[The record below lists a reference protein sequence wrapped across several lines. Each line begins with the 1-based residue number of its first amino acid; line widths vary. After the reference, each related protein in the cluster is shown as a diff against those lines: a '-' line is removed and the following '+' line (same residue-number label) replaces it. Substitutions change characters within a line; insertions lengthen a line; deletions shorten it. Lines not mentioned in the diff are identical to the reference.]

1 MRKAHTMNLI
11 VARWLLAIST
21 LVALLGSSAL
31 GWAQSTDGLY
41 RSSPLGAYPP
51 NLGFGA
57 TGPMMMLAASKDH
70 TLFSPIYTDYED
82 IDGDGTDDFTFKP
95 TFRYYGYFD
104 SAKCYTYNAGWGDNR
119 GRFEPAVASDRD
131 SATGRLSCPRGQSYW
146 SGNFLN
152 WATMTRLDVVRKT
165 LYGGFRREDTA
176 QSTTLEMALLSQ
188 DAHSFV
194 KYYSGS
200 DVADYT
206 PFDAATD
213 LQGAGIT
220 ICNRSSNRTDP
231 DATSYPMM
239 RVVRGN
245 YSLWATTPGTVCN
258 WGDGTTNGFVFGEKV
273 RAFYGK
279 YGPSQ
284 GATTPDAT
292 AHQTLLPV
300 ESVHGLRASSAGP
313 DFAVRVQAC
322 KASMTDGERC
332 QVYSST
338 GSDGTTTLSYKPIGL
353 LQEFGTTAQALK
365 ASRAEFGLITG
376 SFDSNL
382 RGGALR
388 KNVGSVNDEVDRA
401 TGRFCHNISSGL
413 PAECLA
419 VGGGSRVEGIIK
431 TFDRIRL
438 YDAGNFNASAAGAR
452 GFVIPKEIVNGQF
465 PSWGNPMSEMVVQ
478 ALAYFAGRP
487 SFDQPA
493 SMARDGVLNLPVNVA
508 PRDPL
513 SNSSIDAAS
522 GLTRG
527 SLYGKGICRPMH
539 LLAISSGSVSFDAPG
554 SSDGDT
560 YSSADYFLRA
570 NGQSRSLADW
580 TDMVGDASR
589 EAINGTRRSVG
600 SASGD
605 FGNDCTAKL
614 IGTGQG
620 VGATYTPGL
629 SSVTGVCPEAP
640 GVKGAYIAAGAAF
653 MANTSAIRTLGSAT
667 TATLRTAAGLTAD
680 TGADM
685 LSANLPASALR
696 VKSYAASLSGGVAR
710 IEIPIGNTGR
720 KVFITPES
728 TWDHERDIPDLMP
741 GAMLTFRALYA
752 GPVAGTTNTSGAYI
766 VTWNDA
772 QFGGDY
778 DMDLVGFIRW
788 ELAPAAG
795 QAGAYDL
802 TVLTDVLGHDAG
814 AKGSHGFSIM
824 GAAAAPDDTFKTD
837 GRYLTHGSNGY
848 FKTGRCAELND
859 VSDAY
864 NLDCRFTNDGLD
876 GDRFAWPAAY
886 RGASASVGF
895 IDQVGSGSVRYST
908 TVATKFRVTAGADAV
923 TLRDPLWY
931 MAKYGSFDTGERK
944 AFAMASNASPQGT
957 NWDSENNNGLACS
970 GAACAD
976 GEPDGYFLARR
987 PELLESRLR
996 KLLESITQANGTTPA
1011 LSSSQ
1016 LISGSIKY
1024 VTRFSPD
1031 SFSGDVEA
1039 YALGT
1044 DGAFPSTP
1052 TYRAGPQLAL
1062 ASGRG
1067 STSDQTA
1074 ATRQVITNDGFTGK
1088 AFVWGG
1094 TGLGI
1099 DATPDYARAL
1109 TGAAATATTLST
1121 AQAQLGADLVAYM
1134 RGSNTGE
1141 GVKFRARE
1149 AGNLMG
1155 PVVNSTPWVQDSQTS
1170 ARYTDADFPSTA
1182 PSYRTFALA
1191 KTARAGVLWVGA
1203 NDGMLHGFRASDL
1216 RPLLSYVPSPLVARL
1231 GGALSVSNTSAVP
1244 LADGSPFTADVMV
1257 PSGSTSVWRTYLF
1270 SSLGRGGRA
1279 IFALDVTG
1287 AGGLLAGGSDSET
1300 LGEARASNIFRWVLT
1315 ATDDADLGYGLVTPV
1330 RHSVSGQASQVVY
1343 LNNRK
1348 FAVLVPNG
1356 HGSGAGRAVL
1366 FIVNADGPGA
1376 SATSWKD
1383 SAGQPVGYT
1392 KLLTA
1397 ATDSGNGL
1405 MGATWVDL
1413 DNNGTADVVYATDLK
1428 GQVWKFDLRSDNPA
1442 NWRSAL
1448 IGGGVPVPL
1457 FTARVDAN
1465 TTLPIT
1471 TAPVVSFP
1479 SFGGT
1484 MVSFGTGRAIESSDF
1499 PDTSVV
1505 QRFFSVWDKGRYAE
1519 DQIYPPVNNATPNP
1533 LPSVLRSVTRT
1544 LNAGTTA
1551 EATASVPSFLKRVL
1565 RRSSDGFVYQV
1576 RTNAQGEPL
1585 TASGSVATSLDQEV
1599 PLLDS
1604 ASAVGFD
1611 PAVNDGWF
1619 FQFPE
1624 SGEAVLSSPVSRQ
1637 NFVLFT
1643 SVRPQSSSA
1652 AEQSCSV
1659 APLGTVYGFNPIS
1672 GLPVAGLLKPYVIRD
1687 ASGAVISTVNAM
1699 GNDLGKDQGG
1709 IVSRDATPFT
1719 ERTCDANGQNCVNKP
1734 VPRCAAGKIASRFM
1748 SANSDI
1754 NGCVPANDLRIQ
1766 WREIPGMKTR

>member
-1 MRKAHTMNLI
+1 MRKAHNMNLI

-21 LVALLGSSAL
+21 ALTALLGATAL
-31 GWAQSTDGLY
+31 GWAQSADGLY
-41 RSSPLGAYPP
+41 RSTALSAYPP

-57 TGPMMMLAASKDH
+57 TGPMMMLTASKDH
-70 TLFSPIYTDYED
+70 TLFAPIYTDYED

-104 SAKCYTYNAGWGDNR
+104 AGKCYTYNAAWSGNR
-119 GRFEPAVASDRD
+119 GRFEPALMATRD
-131 SATGRLSCPRGQSYW
+131 STNGRLSCPRGQSYW

-152 WATMTRLDVVRKT
+152 WASMTRLDVVRKT
-165 LYGGFRREDTA
+165 LYGGFRIEDTA
-176 QSTTLEMALLSQ
+176 QDTTLQMALLSQ

-206 PFDAATD
+206 PFDATTD

-220 ICNRSSNRTDP
+220 ICNRSSNRNDP
-231 DATSYPMM
+231 GASDYPMM

-258 WGDGTTNGFVFGEKV
+258 WGDGTASGFVFGEKV

-300 ESVHGLRASSAGP
+300 ESVHGLRAASAGP
-313 DFAVRVQAC
+313 DFAVRIQAC
-322 KASMTDGERC
+322 KSGMTDGESC
-332 QVYSST
+332 QVHSST
-338 GSDGTTTLSYKPIGL
+338 RSDGTPALSYKPIGL
-353 LQEFGTTAQALK
+353 LQEFGTTTEALK

-388 KNVGSVNDEVDRA
+388 KNVGSVNDEVERA
-401 TGRFCHNISSGL
+401 TGRFCHNIASGL

-419 VGGGSRVEGIIK
+419 SGGGARVEGIIK

-438 YDAGNFNASAAGAR
+438 YDAGNFNASAAGSS

-487 SFDQPA
+487 SFDQPT

-513 SNSSIDAAS
+513 SNSSTDAAS

-527 SLYGKGICRPMH
+527 SLYGNGICRPMH

-554 SSDGDT
+554 GADGDT
-560 YSSADYFLRA
+560 YDSADYFLRA
-570 NGQSRSLADW
+570 NGQSRNLAAW
-580 TDMVGDASR
+580 TDLVGGASA
-589 EAINGTRRSVG
+589 ENINGTRRSVG

-605 FGNDCTAKL
+605 FGSDCTAKL

-620 VGATYTPGL
+620 VGATYSPGL
-629 SSVTGVCPEAP
+629 SSVVGVCPEAP
-640 GVKGAYIAAGAAF
+640 GVKGSYIAAGAAF
-653 MANTSAIRTLGSAT
+653 MANTRAIRTLGVAT
-667 TATLRTAAGLTAD
+667 GSSLATSAGLTVD
-680 TGADM
+680 SGAQV
-685 LSANLPASALR
+685 LTSNLPGSALR
-696 VKSYAASLSGGVAR
+696 VKSYAASLAGGVAR

-728 TWDHERDIPDLMP
+728 TWDHDREVSDLMP

-752 GPVAGTTNTSGAYI
+752 GPAAGTTNTSGAYI

-788 ELAPAAG
+788 ELTPVADRT
-795 QAGAYDL
+795 GAYDL
-802 TVLTDVLGHDAG
+802 TVLTDVLGHDAR
-814 AKGSHGFSIM
+814 AKGSHGFSII
-824 GAAAAPDDTFKTD
+824 GADTAPDITYNSD
-837 GRYLTHGSNGY
+837 GRYLTHGSNIY
-848 FKTGRCAELND
+848 FKTGRCAELNAT
-859 VSDAY
+859 SAAY
-864 NLDCRFTNDGLD
+864 NLSCGFTDAGLE
-876 GDRFAWPAAY
+876 GDRFAWPTAFQGV
-886 RGASASVGF
+886 RDSVGF
-895 IDQVGSGSVRYST
+895 IDQVGSGTVRQTT

-931 MAKYGSFDTGERK
+931 MAKYGSFDTGDRQ
-944 AFAMASNASPQGT
+944 AFAVSSSALPQTT
-957 NWDSENNNGLACS
+957 NWDSENNSRPACS
-970 GAACAD
+970 GTACAD

-996 KLLESITQANGTTPA
+996 QLLERITQSNGTTPA

-1024 VTRFSPD
+1024 VTRFNPD
-1031 SFSGDVEA
+1031 GFSGDVEA
-1039 YALGT
+1039 YALGA
-1044 DGAFPSTP
+1044 DGTFPVGPSF
-1052 TYRAGPQLAL
+1052 RAGPQLSA
-1062 ASGRG
+1062 ASDTG
-1067 STSDQTA
+1067 TQA
-1074 ATRQVITNDGFTGK
+1074 ATGRQIITNDGFTGK
-1088 AFVWGG
+1088 PFVWGSA
-1094 TGLGI
+1094 GLSM
-1099 DATPDYARAL
+1099 DSTPDYARAL
-1109 TGAAATATTLST
+1109 TGASATATALTA

-1134 RGSNTGE
+1134 RGARDGQ
-1141 GVKFRARE
+1141 GVTFRARE
-1149 AGNLMG
+1149 LGNLMG
-1155 PVVNSTPWVQDSQTS
+1155 PVVNSTPWVQDSQTA
-1170 ARYTDADFPSTA
+1170 ARFIGVDFPSTA
-1182 PSYRTFALA
+1182 PSYRSFALA
-1191 KTARAGVLWVGA
+1191 KTARASVLWVGA

-1216 RPLLSYVPSPLVARL
+1216 RPVLSYVPSPLVARL
-1231 GGALSVSNTSAVP
+1231 ASALSVSNTAAVP
-1244 LADGSPFTADVMV
+1244 LADGSPFAADVLV
-1257 PSGSTSVWRTYLF
+1257 PSGDTSAWRTYLF

-1279 IFALDVTG
+1279 MFALDVTG
-1287 AGGLLAGGSDSET
+1287 AGGPLAGGSDSEA
-1300 LGEARASNIFRWVLT
+1300 LGEGRATSIFRWVFT
-1315 ATDDADLGYGLVTPV
+1315 ANDDADLGYGLVAPV
-1330 RHSVSGQASQVVY
+1330 RHSVSGQASQVAY

-1366 FIVNADGPGA
+1366 FIVNVDGPGG

-1397 ATDSGNGL
+1397 STDSGNGL

-1428 GQVWKFDLRSDNPA
+1428 GQVWKFDIRSNNPA

-1448 IGGGVPVPL
+1448 LSGSTPVPL
-1457 FTARVDAN
+1457 FTARVDAS

-1484 MVSFGTGRAIESSDF
+1484 MVSFGTGRAIDAADF

-1505 QRFFSVWDKGRYAE
+1505 QRFFAVWDKGRYAE
-1519 DQIYPPVNNATPNP
+1519 DQIYPPAADATPNP
-1533 LPSVLRSVTRT
+1533 LPTLTRT
-1544 LNAGTTA
+1544 VARTSGTGA
-1551 EATASVPSFLKRVL
+1551 AATSTTVPSFLKRVL

-1576 RTNAQGEPL
+1576 RTNAQGEPI

-1599 PLLDS
+1599 PLLDN
-1604 ASAVGFD
+1604 AAAVGFD

-1619 FQFPE
+1619 LQFPE
-1624 SGEAVLSSPVSRQ
+1624 NGEAVLSSPQSRQ

-1643 SVRPQSSSA
+1643 SVRPQSSTLAS
-1652 AEQSCSV
+1652 QSCSV
-1659 APLGTVYGFNPIS
+1659 APLGTVYGFNPIN

-1699 GNDLGKDQGG
+1699 GNDLRNDQGG
-1709 IVSRDATPFT
+1709 IVVRDGTPLT
-1719 ERTCDANGQNCVNKP
+1719 GVGCDANGQNCTS
-1734 VPRCAAGKIASRFM
+1734 PRCGAGKIASRFM

-1754 NGCVPANDLRIQ
+1754 NGCVSANDLRIQ

>member
-1 MRKAHTMNLI
+1 MNLI
-11 VARWLLAIST
+11 VTRWLLALST
-21 LVALLGSSAL
+21 LAALLGGSAL
-31 GWAQSTDGLY
+31 SWAQSTDGLY
-41 RSSPLGAYPP
+41 RSNPLGAYPP
-51 NLGFGA
+51 NLGYGA
-57 TGPMMMLAASKDH
+57 TGPMMMLTASKDH
-70 TLFSPIYTDYED
+70 TLFAPIYTDYED

-104 SAKCYTYNAGWGDNR
+104 SAKCYTYNAGWSGNR
-119 GRFEPAVASDRD
+119 GRFEPAVVANRD
-131 SATGRLSCPRGQSYW
+131 TATGRLSCPRGQSYW

-152 WATMTRLDVVRKT
+152 WAAMTRLDVVRKT
-165 LYGGFRREDTA
+165 LYGGFRREDTE

-194 KYYSGS
+194 KYYSGT

-206 PFDAATD
+206 PFDATTD
-213 LQGAGIT
+213 LRGAGIT
-220 ICNRSSNRTDP
+220 ICNRSSNRYDP
-231 DATSYPMM
+231 GSGDFPMM

-245 YSLWATTPGTVCN
+245 YSLWATIPGTVCE
-258 WGDGTTNGFVFGEKV
+258 WGDGSSNGFVFGEKV
-273 RAFYGK
+273 RAFYAK

-284 GATTPDAT
+284 GAAAQDAT
-292 AHQTLLPV
+292 AHQALLPV

-322 KASMTDGERC
+322 KAGMTDGERC
-332 QVYSST
+332 QVYSRTLSN
-338 GSDGTTTLSYKPIGL
+338 GTTALSYKPIGL
-353 LQEFGTTAQALK
+353 LQEFGTTSEALK

-401 TGRFCHNISSGL
+401 SGRFCHNIASGL
-413 PAECLA
+413 PAECSTA
-419 VGGGSRVEGIIK
+419 GGRLREEGIIK
-431 TFDRIRL
+431 TFDRIQL
-438 YDAGNFNASAAGAR
+438 FDAGDFNASASGTS

-487 SFDQPA
+487 TFDQPS
-493 SMARDGVLNLPVNVA
+493 SMERDSKLKLPVNVT

-513 SNSSIDAAS
+513 SNASRDTAS

-539 LLAISSGSVSFDAPG
+539 MLAISSGSVSFDAPG
-554 SSDGDT
+554 GSDGDT
-560 YSSADYFLRA
+560 YGSADYFLRA
-570 NGQSRSLADW
+570 NGQARSLAGW

-589 EAINGTRRSVG
+589 EAINGTSRSVG

-605 FGNDCTAKL
+605 FGYDCTAKL

-620 VGATYTPGL
+620 VGTTYSPGL
-629 SSVTGVCPEAP
+629 SGVAGVCPEAP
-640 GVKGAYIAAGAAF
+640 ATKGSYIAAGAAF

-667 TATLRTAAGLTAD
+667 TASLSAAAGLTTD
-680 TGADM
+680 TGSDILA
-685 LSANLPASALR
+685 ANLPASALR

-728 TWDHERDIPDLMP
+728 TWDHGREVADLMP

-752 GPVAGTTNTSGAYI
+752 GPVPGTANTSGAYI

-788 ELAPAAG
+788 ELSPVAG

-824 GAAAAPDDTFKTD
+824 GADAAPDSTFKAD

-848 FKTGRCAELND
+848 FKTGRCAD
-859 VSDAY
+859 
-864 NLDCRFTNDGLD
+864 LDRQGDGYSLGCSFTNEGLD
-876 GDRFAWPAAY
+876 GDRFAWPTAFKGV
-886 RGASASVGF
+886 RNSVGF
-895 IDQVGSGSVRYST
+895 IDQVGSGTVRTST
-908 TVATKFRVTAGADAV
+908 TVATKFRVTAGAAAV

-931 MAKYGSFDTGERK
+931 MAKYGSFDTGEGD
-944 AFAMASNASPQGT
+944 AFAVNSNASPQGT
-957 NWDSENNNGLACS
+957 NWDRENNNGLTCS
-970 GAACAD
+970 GASCPD

-987 PELLESRLR
+987 PELLEARLR
-996 KLLESITQANGTTPA
+996 KLLESITQSNGTTPA

-1016 LISGSIKY
+1016 LINGSIKY
-1024 VTRFSPD
+1024 VTQFSPD
-1031 SFSGDVEA
+1031 SFSGDVQG
-1039 YALGT
+1039 YTLNN
-1044 DGAFPSTP
+1044 DGVFLTAP
-1052 TYRAGPQLAL
+1052 TYRAGPQLSA
-1062 ASGRG
+1062 ASGRD
-1067 STSDQTA
+1067 STGAQA
-1074 ATRQVITNDGFTGK
+1074 LPAIREVITNDGFSGK

-1094 TGLGI
+1094 TGLDI
-1099 DATPDYARAL
+1099 TTTPGYVRAL
-1109 TGAAATATTLST
+1109 TGASATATTLT
-1121 AQAQLGADLVAYM
+1121 PEQAQLGADLVAYM
-1134 RGSNTGE
+1134 RGGNTGE

-1182 PSYRTFALA
+1182 PSYRTFVLG
-1191 KTARAGVLWVGA
+1191 KTARASVLWVGA

-1216 RPLLSYVPSPLVARL
+1216 RPVLSYVPSPLVARL
-1231 GGALSVSNTSAVP
+1231 GSTLSVANKAAVP
-1244 LADGSPFTADVMV
+1244 LADGSPFTADVLV
-1257 PSGSTSVWRTYLF
+1257 PGGSTSAWRTYLF
-1270 SSLGRGGRA
+1270 SPLGRGGRA

-1287 AGGLLAGGSDSET
+1287 AGGLSAGGSDGEA
-1300 LGEARASNIFRWVLT
+1300 LGESRASSIFRWVFT
-1315 ATDDADLGYGLVTPV
+1315 AEDDADLGYGLVAPV

-1366 FIVNADGPGA
+1366 FIVNVEGPGA

-1397 ATDSGNGL
+1397 STDSGNGL

-1448 IGGGVPVPL
+1448 LSGGAPVPL

-1465 TTLPIT
+1465 TALPIT
-1471 TAPVVSFP
+1471 TAPVVAFP

-1484 MVSFGTGRAIESSDF
+1484 MVSFGTGRAIGASDF

-1519 DQIYPPVNNATPNP
+1519 DQIYPPASGATPNL

-1544 LNAGTTA
+1544 VA
-1551 EATASVPSFLKRVL
+1551 ETSVTVPSFLKRVL

-1576 RTNAQGEPL
+1576 RTNAQGEPV
-1585 TASGSVATSLDQEV
+1585 TANGSVATSLEQEV

-1652 AEQSCSV
+1652 AAQSCSV
-1659 APLGTVYGFNPIS
+1659 APLGTVYGFNPIN

-1709 IVSRDATPFT
+1709 IVIRDSTPSNDKK
-1719 ERTCDANGQNCVNKP
+1719 CDANGQNCTPVN
-1734 VPRCAAGKIASRFM
+1734 RCPAGKIASRFT
-1748 SANSDI
+1748 SAKSDI